1 MPMAHMGGE
10 QQRREGA
17 EGLKCMEDTRATPRS
32 LFSDLLL
39 RGLVPGS
46 LAKAQGPIQD
56 LSSVF
61 LSSLQLLDVAIWR
74 AQHPFMIQAGKRGA
88 SGIFFKQ
95 KPCLGFLLP

>member
-1 MPMAHMGGE
+1 MYGGH
-10 QQRREGA
+10 
-17 EGLKCMEDTRATPRS
+17 RATLRS

-39 RGLVPGS
+39 WGLVPGF
-46 LAKAQGPIQD
+46 LAKAQASRLAPSQGPIQD

-61 LSSLQLLDVAIWR
+61 LSSLQLLDVAVWR
-74 AQHPFMIQAGKRGA
+74 AQYPFMIQAGKRGA